1 MLNKVGCNFDN
12 IQFVAAPPL
21 RHEPRCEELDGEVHA
36 IFLLEAAPHETHF
49 FYLHQTNSDRGIF
62 SKLLSF
68 GDDSESE

>member
-1 MLNKVGCNFDN
+1 MGAICFGGNGG
-12 IQFVAAPPL
+12 
-21 RHEPRCEELDGEVHA
+21 RGHESRCEELDGEVHA
-36 IFLLEAAPHETHF
+36 IFLLEAAPHETRF